1 MNAVL
6 DVVALDKE
14 HELLAK
20 EAEDSHSQME
30 DKNLAGA
37 RHSGVGTRLII
48 KLGQYLEENEIG
60 AVYGADATYKLPTR
74 DRLPDVSFIS
84 SARIP
89 IEGEPVGGWEL
100 APDLAVEVISPND
113 VYDEVVGKV
122 AAYFAAGVQQV
133 WLISPEYK
141 TVTVYRS
148 PSQAITLFEDEELTS
163 EELLPGFRCALRD
176 LFKQP
181 PRR

>member
-6 DVVALDKE
+6 DVVVDTNKV
-14 HELLAK
+14 
-20 EAEDSHSQME
+20 AETTDDQAE
-30 DKNLAGA
+30 EKNMAGA

-48 KLGQYLEENEIG
+48 KLGRYLEDNEIG
-60 AVYGADATYKLPTR
+60 AVYGPDATFKLGTK

-89 IEGEPVGGWEL
+89 PGGEPIGSWGI

-113 VYDEVVGKV
+113 VYDQVIGKV
-122 AAYFAAGVQQV
+122 GEYFAAGVRQV
-133 WLISPEYK
+133 WLITPEYK
-141 TVTVYRS
+141 TVTVYHS
-148 PSQAITLFEDEELTS
+148 PAQSVILFENEELTS
-163 EELLPGFRCALRD
+163 ADLLPGFRCPISD

-181 PRR
+181 KRA